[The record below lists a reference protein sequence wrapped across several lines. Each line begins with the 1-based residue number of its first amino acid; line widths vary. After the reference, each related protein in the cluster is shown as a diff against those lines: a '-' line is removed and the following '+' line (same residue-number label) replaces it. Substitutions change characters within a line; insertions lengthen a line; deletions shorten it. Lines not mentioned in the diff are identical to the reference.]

1 MKNLLVI
8 GLMISI
14 LGGCASRGEV
24 NPSVSA
30 LDPTDL
36 SHFSYLAQLEE
47 NSLDT
52 EQYAE
57 TAYVE
62 TASTASEAKGTIT
75 EANNS
80 QKTSASF
87 FTWNENLEQSELN

>member
-8 GLMISI
+8 GLMVSI

-24 NPSVSA
+24 NPSVSTF
-30 LDPTDL
+30 DPTDL

-47 NSLDT
+47 EISLDT
-52 EQYAE
+52 EQYAA

-62 TASTASEAKGTIT
+62 TVAEAKATVA
-75 EANNS
+75 EANDNN

>member
-1 MKNLLVI
+1 MKNLLII
-8 GLMISI
+8 GLMVSI

-24 NPSVSA
+24 KPSVSTF
-30 LDPTDL
+30 DPTDL

-47 NSLDT
+47 DSLDT
-52 EQYAE
+52 EQYAG

-62 TASTASEAKGTIT
+62 TVADAQGTVA
-75 EANNS
+75 EANDNS

>member
-47 NSLDT
+47 ENSLDT

-62 TASTASEAKGTIT
+62 TASEAKGTIT
-75 EANNS
+75 KANNNS